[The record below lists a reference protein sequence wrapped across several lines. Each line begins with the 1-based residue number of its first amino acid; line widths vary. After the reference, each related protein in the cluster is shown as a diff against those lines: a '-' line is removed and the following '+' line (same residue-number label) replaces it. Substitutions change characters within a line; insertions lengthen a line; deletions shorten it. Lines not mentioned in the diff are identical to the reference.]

1 MATSWIEYDCVK
13 HKMEEI
19 KRNKSISTWV
29 DKMLSIEMM
38 LRVRKPRHCILI
50 EKDEGQMN
58 GLKNRM
64 LTWESLPNPNG
75 ESDVIGDFKLLNQ
88 LFKSEKG
95 MNMILMI
102 NFHESLNL

>member
-1 MATSWIEYDCVK
+1 VATSWSEYYCVK
-13 HKMEEI
+13 QKMEEI
-19 KRNKSISTWV
+19 RRNKNISTWV

-38 LRVRKPRHCILI
+38 LRVRKPRQCILI

-64 LTWESLPNPNG
+64 LTWESLQKPNG
-75 ESDVIGDFKLLNQ
+75 ESDIIGDFMLLNQ

-95 MNMILMI
+95 MNMIL
-102 NFHESLNL
+102 H

>member
-1 MATSWIEYDCVK
+1 
-13 HKMEEI
+13 
-19 KRNKSISTWV
+19 
-29 DKMLSIEMM
+29 M
-38 LRVRKPRHCILI
+38 LRVRKTRRCILI

-64 LTWESLPNPNG
+64 LTWESLQNPNG
-75 ESDVIGDFKLLNQ
+75 ECNIIGDFILLNQ
-88 LFKSEKG
+88 LLKSEKG